1 MKKILAASIAGI
13 IACAS
18 LCAQKITLTNT
29 FGANDDNTG
38 NGDFL
43 EFNRKVKENGDLDD
57 GFENKEAHVDNRLQL
72 DFSSAKLDGRLR
84 METYG
89 IKLNGK
95 ESTTRLRGFV
105 RFSPFEKIGLAA
117 GNEFF
122 TKIAADPAYLGAAD
136 DTPKWGRMAENGF
149 AVVALPVEGLKIS
162 GGIRGNTE
170 YDNNDNY
177 RLDFGAQ
184 YAAKD
189 FATLSA
195 TAKSVTND
203 DRTFGVFAGI
213 NCIQN
218 MMLNLGFVY
227 NANDTDFIPQETKYA
242 LTFSAGYEMKDA
254 GLSIFADVV
263 SGLSSKYIDKE
274 YKTSDLKN
282 DKGDKGIPFQAKI
295 LANYALT
302 EDTSLSVAVTQA
314 SVFGWEKS
322 NETTIYPYATFEL
335 PDNMGSLDMGARLTF
350 SGDDGLTKFSIPFSW
365 KCKFINKK

>member
-1 MKKILAASIAGI
+1 MKKLLAASVAGI
-13 IACAS
+13 LVCAS
-18 LCAQKITLTNT
+18 VFAQKVSLTNT

-43 EFNRKVKENGDLDD
+43 EFNRKVKDNGDLDD
-57 GFENKEAHVDNRLQL
+57 GFENEEAHVDNRLQL
-72 DFSSAKLDGRLR
+72 DFSSEKLDGRVR

-89 IKLNGK
+89 LKLNGK

-105 RFSPFEKIGLAA
+105 RFSPFEQIGLAI

-122 TKIAADPAYLGAAD
+122 TKITTDAAYLGAAD

-177 RLDFGAQ
+177 SLDFGAQ

-189 FATLSA
+189 LVTFGA

-203 DRTFGVFAGI
+203 DRTFGLFARI
-213 NCIQN
+213 NSIQN
-218 MMLNLGFVY
+218 MMINLGFVY
-227 NANDTDFIPQETKYA
+227 NANDTDFIPEETKYA

-254 GLSIFADVV
+254 GFSIYADVV

-282 DKGDKGIPFQAKI
+282 DNGDKGIPFQAKL

-302 EDTSLSVAVTQA
+302 EATTLSLAVTEGT
-314 SVFGWEKS
+314 VIGWDDAY
-322 NETTIYPYATFEL
+322 TTTVYPYATFAL
-335 PDNMGSLDMGARLTF
+335 PQNMGDLDMGVRMELT
-350 SGDDGLTKFSIPFSW
+350 SDGLTKFSIPFSW